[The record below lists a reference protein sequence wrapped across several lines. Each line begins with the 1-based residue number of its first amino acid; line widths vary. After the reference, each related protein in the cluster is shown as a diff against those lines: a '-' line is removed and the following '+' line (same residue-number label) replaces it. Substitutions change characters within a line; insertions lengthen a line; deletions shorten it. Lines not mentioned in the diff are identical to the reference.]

1 MGDNLGVR
9 LRLVALIEILT
20 LYTDECNLL
29 TTDEIIDRLGEYGY
43 DVTRRTVLSDLK
55 ELNRTSFK
63 VICVNSPAKGY
74 YLAKSY
80 SQASL
85 HLLLEAV
92 YSSTVLT
99 DDDVADL
106 QSHLRSTACIP
117 TLELLAE
124 TTENLNFRTSKVG
137 VPVDILRTIRLAIH
151 TGKRIRLSLLHSVPG
166 DSFAYVCDTETI
178 TVNPW
183 RIVITSE
190 SVALVFTLPQQPD
203 EPKFV
208 TLRRISGAELLDEPS
223 NNKFDGDPLVSLNYY
238 DGGNAV
244 ASMRKHE
251 WVILSFKSEYAE
263 LVENH
268 FDFLVQYRRS
278 EQKGLTEA
286 KVFTLVD
293 EKLIGWLYLHADKI
307 TALAPRRLTEI
318 MSR

>member
-1 MGDNLGVR
+1 M
-9 LRLVALIEILT
+9 ALIEILT

-29 TTDEIIDRLGEYGY
+29 TIDEIIDRLGEYGY

-166 DSFAYVCDTETI
+166 DSFAYACDTETI

-190 SVALVFTLPQQPD
+190 SD
-203 EPKFV
+203 
-208 TLRRISGAELLDEPS
+208 
-223 NNKFDGDPLVSLNYY
+223 
-238 DGGNAV
+238 
-244 ASMRKHE
+244 RKS
-251 WVILSFKSEYAE
+251 V
-263 LVENH
+263 V
-268 FDFLVQYRRS
+268 
-278 EQKGLTEA
+278 
-286 KVFTLVD
+286 
-293 EKLIGWLYLHADKI
+293 
-307 TALAPRRLTEI
+307 
-318 MSR
+318 

>member
-1 MGDNLGVR
+1 M
-9 LRLVALIEILT
+9 ALIEILT

-29 TTDEIIDRLGEYGY
+29 TIDEIIDRLGEYGY

-166 DSFAYVCDTETI
+166 DSFAYACDTETI

-190 SVALVFTLPQQPD
+190 SVALVFTFPQQPD

-208 TLRRISGAELLDEPS
+208 TLGRSCSTSRQTTNSTAIRLFRSTITTAAM
-223 NNKFDGDPLVSLNYY
+223 PLQVC
-238 DGGNAV
+238 
-244 ASMRKHE
+244 AST
-251 WVILSFKSEYAE
+251 
-263 LVENH
+263 N
-268 FDFLVQYRRS
+268 
-278 EQKGLTEA
+278 G
-286 KVFTLVD
+286 
-293 EKLIGWLYLHADKI
+293 
-307 TALAPRRLTEI
+307 
-318 MSR
+318 

>member
-1 MGDNLGVR
+1 M
-9 LRLVALIEILT
+9 ALIEILT

-166 DSFAYVCDTETI
+166 DSFAYACDT
-178 TVNPW
+178 
-183 RIVITSE
+183 
-190 SVALVFTLPQQPD
+190 
-203 EPKFV
+203 
-208 TLRRISGAELLDEPS
+208 
-223 NNKFDGDPLVSLNYY
+223 
-238 DGGNAV
+238 
-244 ASMRKHE
+244 
-251 WVILSFKSEYAE
+251 
-263 LVENH
+263 
-268 FDFLVQYRRS
+268 
-278 EQKGLTEA
+278 
-286 KVFTLVD
+286 
-293 EKLIGWLYLHADKI
+293 
-307 TALAPRRLTEI
+307 
-318 MSR
+318 